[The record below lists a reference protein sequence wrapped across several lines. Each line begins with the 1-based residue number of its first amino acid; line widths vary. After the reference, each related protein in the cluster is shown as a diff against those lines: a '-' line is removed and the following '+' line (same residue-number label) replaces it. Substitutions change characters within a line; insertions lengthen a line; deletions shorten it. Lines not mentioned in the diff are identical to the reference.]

1 MCLQEFPA
9 VFHVWQP
16 AKSSF
21 TQLRLRPHPP
31 ALAERDPD
39 FGANAAAQLDKR
51 KKVVVYCGRGGTI
64 KTGFGN
70 EKNGKFFKDDPE
82 RAFGIE
88 TRSLKGCYEL
98 FEVRFRGRGCFR

>member
-1 MCLQEFPA
+1 MA
-9 VFHVWQP
+9 
-16 AKSSF
+16 A
-21 TQLRLRPHPP
+21 R
-31 ALAERDPD
+31 AERDPD

-51 KKVVVYCGRGGTI
+51 RKVIVYCGRGGTI

-70 EKNGKFFKDDPE
+70 ERNGKFFKDDPE

-98 FEVRFRGRGCFR
+98 FEVRLPAAAPWLRAPCPRWTHQ